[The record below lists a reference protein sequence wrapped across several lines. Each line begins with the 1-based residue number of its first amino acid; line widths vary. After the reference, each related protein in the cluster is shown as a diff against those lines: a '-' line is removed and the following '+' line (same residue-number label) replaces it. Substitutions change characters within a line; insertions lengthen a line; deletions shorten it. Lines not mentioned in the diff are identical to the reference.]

1 MALTTSVVRCCS
13 YFNERNFRSVKSFGA
28 EEGYMNAIGRN
39 TRISSIVRS
48 KLCKLCSQS
57 NNEGAQKLL
66 QEMNHYGTASVS
78 DRAKLLNKI
87 SVCLGY
93 KSVKDLLGN
102 ESSLAKS
109 GVDLK
114 DGVDDLGFLLT
125 CERFACIKFGS
136 ASPIELYG
144 EIKLGGNQLPAPSD
158 GVFTSSVGGKLL
170 DQEGQNQKQRL
181 LGPPI
186 SDETLSSLED
196 ETSDVFLSSLSAGQS
211 LDVGRLNERLSLAL
225 PVSDNNFSLEEETT
239 DVVPLSPPH
248 QKTSIR
254 KATAKESHIN
264 LVRESQQTKSL
275 PDLFLDTP
283 LSSIPRLGSRQC
295 QQLEKIGFHTVRKLL
310 NHFPRTYADLQNVQG
325 EVDEGSYLISTGK
338 VLSSRGIRASSFL
351 SFLEVI
357 VACEIRN
364 DKVASEHGL
373 DDDCSA
379 ATVRRKMVYLHL
391 KKFFRGPRFTNKY
404 FLEIIQSK
412 HKEGDFVCV
421 TGKVKLMPAKDHYE
435 LKEYNIDIIGNE
447 RESSVHGEGR
457 PYPIYPSKV
466 GLTAAFL
473 RETISRALQSLSTD
487 IDPLPKNICEEYALL
502 DLHDAYMGIH
512 CPKDSK
518 EADLARK
525 RLIFDDFF
533 YLQLGRLF
541 QMVEP
546 LGSWIERD
554 ELLDSYK
561 KHEPDAAVAQ
571 GWSSLTKKFVEA
583 LPYKLTP
590 SQLNAASEIIRD
602 LKRPVPMNRLVQGE
616 VGCGKTVVAFL
627 ACMEVVS
634 SGFQAALMVPT
645 ELLAIQHHEHLLKLL
660 ENVEDQSKPSVALL
674 TGSTT
679 ARQSRII
686 RQGIQNG
693 DISLVIG
700 THSLFADKVEFSAL
714 RVAIV
719 DEQHR
724 FGVIQRG
731 TFTSKLFTGS
741 GSLKMSAGS
750 SDCLPKD
757 EVYMAPHVLA
767 MSATPIPRSL
777 ALALYGDMSLTQ
789 ITDLP
794 PGRIPV
800 ETFVLQGNSVCDDN
814 VNQMIRDELEV
825 GGKVFIVYPII
836 DTSEKLPQVR
846 AAATD
851 FDTVSCFF
859 KGYDCGLLHGRM
871 KGDEKEEALQK
882 FRSGKIRILLST
894 QVIEIGVDVPDASMM
909 VVMNSE
915 RFGFAQLHQLRGRV
929 GRGSM
934 KSKCI
939 FLSSTASGINRLKT
953 LAESSDGFHLA
964 NMDLALRGPGDLLGK
979 KQSGHLPE
987 FPIARLEVDGGIL
1000 EDAHIAA
1007 LKTLIASHD
1016 LEQFPKLKAE
1026 LSMRQ
1031 PLCILGD

>member
-13 YFNERNFRSVKSFGA
+13 YFNEKNFKSAKSFEA
-28 EEGYMNAIGRN
+28 ERGYTNAVGRN
-39 TRISSIVRS
+39 MRISSIVRS
-48 KLCKLCSQS
+48 KLSKLCSRS

-66 QEMNHYGTASVS
+66 QEMNHYGTASTS
-78 DRAKLLNKI
+78 DRAKLLSKI

-102 ESSLAKS
+102 ENFLAKS
-109 GVDLK
+109 VVDLK
-114 DGVDDLGFLLT
+114 DGVDDLRFLLT
-125 CERFACIKFGS
+125 CERFACITLGS

-144 EIKLGGNQLPAPSD
+144 EIKSGGNQLPAQSDKVYPS
-158 GVFTSSVGGKLL
+158 SPGGKLL
-170 DQEGQNQKQRL
+170 NQEGQNQKPHS

-186 SDETLSSLED
+186 SDEKISSLED
-196 ETSDVFLSSLSAGQS
+196 ESSDVFLALSEGKS
-211 LDVGRLNERLSLAL
+211 LDVERLNERSSLAL
-225 PVSDNNFSLEEETT
+225 PISDDKLFSLEEGTT
-239 DVVPLSPPH
+239 DVVPLSPPP
-248 QKTSIR
+248 QKNTIH

-264 LVRESQQTKSL
+264 LVRESQQNTSL
-275 PDLFLDTP
+275 PTLNLDTP
-283 LSSIPRLGSRQC
+283 LSSIPRLSSRQC

-325 EVDEGSYLISTGK
+325 EIYEGNYLISTGK
-338 VLSSRGIRASSFL
+338 VISSRGIRASSFL

-357 VACEIRN
+357 VGCEIRN
-364 DKVASEHGL
+364 DIVASRRGH
-373 DDDCSA
+373 DDDHSGD
-379 ATVRRKMVYLHL
+379 TTKRKMVYLHL
-391 KKFFRGPRFTNKY
+391 KKFFRGPRFTNQY
-404 FLEIIQSK
+404 FLDIIQSK
-412 HKEGDFVCV
+412 HKAGDFVCV

-447 RESSVHGEGR
+447 KESSVHGEGR

-466 GLTAAFL
+466 GLTPTFL

-487 IDPLPKNICEEYALL
+487 IDPLPESICEEYALL
-502 DLHDAYMGIH
+502 GLHDAYMGIH

-554 ELLDSYK
+554 ELLDSYR
-561 KHEPDAAVAQ
+561 KHEPDAAVAE

-590 SQLNAASEIIRD
+590 SQLNAISEIIRD

-634 SGFQAALMVPT
+634 SGFQAAFMVPT

-679 ARQSRII
+679 ARQSKII
-686 RQGIQNG
+686 RQGLQNG
-693 DISLVIG
+693 DISLIIG

-714 RVAIV
+714 RIAIV

-731 TFTSKLFTGS
+731 TFTSKLYTGS
-741 GSLKMSAGS
+741 GNLKMSGS
-750 SDCLPKD
+750 TTCLPKG

-836 DTSEKLPQVR
+836 ETSEKLPQVR

-859 KGYDCGLLHGRM
+859 EVYKCGLLHGRM

-882 FRSGKIRILLST
+882 FRSGEIRILLST

-929 GRGSM
+929 GRGSR

-987 FPIARLEVDGGIL
+987 FPIARLEVDGAIL